1 LQIVDGV
8 QTMTAAKKA
17 TNPFFDLDFTKY
29 TADFKIP
36 GVDVNEM
43 MAFQCKNVEALTKAN
58 KVAFDGFQAVA
69 QRQSEIFKTLL
80 DKVQTQGKDFAATPA
95 DNPMAAAA
103 KQTEA
108 AKAAYE
114 EALANAKELSGLVS
128 KSQEEALALLQTRFT
143 ESLDEFKSAIEK
155 TATAK

>member
-1 LQIVDGV
+1 
-8 QTMTAAKKA
+8 MTAAKKA

-43 MAFQCKNVEALTKAN
+43 MAFQRKNMEALTKAN

-69 QRQSEIFKTLL
+69 QRQGEIFKSLL
-80 DKVQTQGKDFAATPA
+80 DKVQTQGKDFAATSA
-95 DNPMAAAA
+95 DDPMASAA
-103 KQTEA
+103 KQTEV

-114 EALANAKELSGLVS
+114 EALSNAKELSGLVT
-128 KSQEEALALLQTRFT
+128 KSQEEALSLLQTRFT
-143 ESLDEFKSAIEK
+143 DSLDEFKTVIEK
-155 TATAK
+155 SAVAK

>member
-1 LQIVDGV
+1 
-8 QTMTAAKKA
+8 
-17 TNPFFDLDFTKY
+17 
-29 TADFKIP
+29 
-36 GVDVNEM
+36 
-43 MAFQCKNVEALTKAN
+43 
-58 KVAFDGFQAVA
+58 
-69 QRQSEIFKTLL
+69 
-80 DKVQTQGKDFAATPA
+80 
-95 DNPMAAAA
+95 MAAAA

>member
-1 LQIVDGV
+1 LQIVDGAH
-8 QTMTAAKKA
+8 TMTAAKKA
-17 TNPFFDLDFTKY
+17 TNPFFDMDFTKF
-29 TADFKIP
+29 TSDFKVP
-36 GVDVNEM
+36 GIDMNEM
-43 MAFQCKNVEALTKAN
+43 MAFQRKNVEALTKAN

-103 KQTEA
+103 KQTEV

-114 EALANAKELSGLVS
+114 EALATAKELSGLVS
-128 KSQEEALALLQTRFT
+128 KSQEEAIALLQTRFT
-143 ESLDEFKSAIEK
+143 ESLDELKGAIEK
-155 TATAK
+155 TAAAK

>member
-1 LQIVDGV
+1 
-8 QTMTAAKKA
+8 MTAAKKA

-29 TADFKIP
+29 TADFKMP

-43 MAFQCKNVEALTKAN
+43 MAFQRKNVEALTKAN

-69 QRQSEIFKTLL
+69 QRQSEIFNTLL
-80 DKVQTQGKDFAATPA
+80 DKVQTQGKDVAATPA

-128 KSQEEALALLQTRFT
+128 KSQEEALALLQSRFT

>member
-1 LQIVDGV
+1 
-8 QTMTAAKKA
+8 MTAAKKA

-29 TADFKIP
+29 TADFKVP

-43 MAFQCKNVEALTKAN
+43 MAFQRKNVEALTKAN

-80 DKVQTQGKDFAATPA
+80 DKVQTQGKDFTATSA
-95 DNPMAAAA
+95 DDPMASAA

-108 AKAAYE
+108 AKTAYE
-114 EALANAKELSGLVS
+114 EALANAKELSGLVT

-143 ESLDEFKSAIEK
+143 ESLDEFKAAIEK
-155 TATAK
+155 TAASK